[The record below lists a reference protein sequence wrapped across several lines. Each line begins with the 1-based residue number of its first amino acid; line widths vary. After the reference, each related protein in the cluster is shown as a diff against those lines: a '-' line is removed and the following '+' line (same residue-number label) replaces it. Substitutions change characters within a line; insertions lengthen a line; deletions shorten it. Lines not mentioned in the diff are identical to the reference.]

1 MLYVEEADEDGNVGM
16 VIDKNLEN
24 KQVKFGCIVSSFEK
38 KVTSK
43 QQKFAVGRLEDRS
56 GSIAFSMYP
65 RAFEKYGELLLADAP
80 LKVVGKID
88 LRDESEAKVSVEKV
102 ELWQNAKAEAA
113 QSAPAQTKNNGILYV
128 LVFSNVEKD
137 MVADVLAMHPG
148 STPCQAQVKQNGNSK
163 LMEFSQHVEICP
175 DLLSRLEDVLGAN
188 RVKYVEKR

>member
-1 MLYVEEADEDGNVGM
+1 MYRVLFRE
-16 VIDKNLEN
+16 
-24 KQVKFGCIVSSFEK
+24 

-113 QSAPAQTKNNGILYV
+113 KAEPMQKKSNGILYV

-148 STPCQAQVKQNGNSK
+148 NTPCQAQVKQNGVSK

-175 DLLSRLEDVLGAN
+175 DLLSRLEDVLGAS
-188 RVKYVEKR
+188 RVKYVAR